1 MSKEFDLIK
10 IILYTFVMA
19 KIEIKNIKK
28 KYWKTLA
35 VKDFSLDINDQEFCV
50 LTGPS
55 GCGKTTILRIIA
67 GLTGATEGQ
76 VIIDGKDVSDDQPK
90 DRDIA
95 MVFQNYALYPHMD
108 VYGNMAFGLTM
119 RKMSKDEIAT
129 RVKEAAEIL
138 NISKLLEKKPK
149 ELSGGEKQRVALGR
163 AIVRKPKLFLFD
175 EPLSNLDEKLR
186 VQMRAELKKIH
197 DKLKATMLYVTH
209 DQIEAMTLG
218 DRICIM
224 KDGIA
229 QQAAAPM
236 DLYGHPANKFVAGFF
251 GFPPMPLVEIKVL
264 KDKGK
269 FFIDEGTF
277 KLQVPDTFKNKIGQ
291 YEEQVLTFGIRAED
305 IQLKSDYTG
314 KLENNTATIN
324 VDVVEPMGSE
334 IHLYL
339 NTGKNSF
346 VMRTKISS
354 TIKSGHSVEVAFDME
369 KMHLFDPQTEK
380 SII

>member
-1 MSKEFDLIK
+1 
-10 IILYTFVMA
+10 
-19 KIEIKNIKK
+19 
-28 KYWKTLA
+28 
-35 VKDFSLDINDQEFCV
+35 
-50 LTGPS
+50 
-55 GCGKTTILRIIA
+55 
-67 GLTGATEGQ
+67 TEGQ